1 MDPKLKKELEVFVG
15 GLPYDIQE
23 KEVSFFF
30 EKSNVKFTSL
40 RALNGDDGKFKGII
54 FAICD
59 NKDSVLKALALNG

>member
-40 RALNGDDGKFKGII
+40 RALNGILIFFFII
-54 FAICD
+54 FF
-59 NKDSVLKALALNG
+59 